1 MARYLILGH
10 VTRDLTPQGFRF
22 GGAVLYGGLSAR
34 RLGFETTVIT
44 ACAEPDLPVLFPEL
58 SFYILPAEQT
68 TLFENIET
76 PTGREQKVHKTAAPL
91 KPADLPQKLR
101 RAEVVHLAPVLNEI
115 PPEAIE
121 IFSADLLVSN
131 PQGWFR
137 RVLPQGEIVPKAPD
151 FKRFPHFDAVVVSTE
166 DLAGQKSWLSFL
178 RTKASLLVLT
188 QGALGATLFYR
199 NQETF
204 FPATPVSPVV
214 DTTGAGDVLAAAFF
228 SALYAGK
235 APEEALR
242 LAMCMARITV
252 TREGLAGVPTPS
264 EISLCLDEPLK
275 EKEI

>member
-34 RLGFETTVIT
+34 RLGFETTVVT

-68 TLFENIET
+68 TVFENHET
-76 PTGREQKVHKTAAPL
+76 ATGRKQKVRKIAPPL
-91 KPADLPQKLR
+91 ELEGLPQELR
-101 RAEVVHLAPVLNEI
+101 QAEVVHLAPVLNEI
-115 PPEAIE
+115 SPEAVK

-137 RVLPQGEIVPKAPD
+137 RVLPQGEIAPRAPD

-166 DLAGQKSWLSFL
+166 DLAGQKSWLSLL
-178 RTKASLLVLT
+178 RTKASILVLT
-188 QGALGATLFYR
+188 QGDRGATLFYR
-199 NQETF
+199 DQETF
-204 FPATPVSPVV
+204 FPANPVSQVI
-214 DTTGAGDVLAAAFF
+214 DSTGAGDVLAAAFF

-235 APEEALR
+235 TPEEALR

-252 TREGLAGVPTPS
+252 TREGLAGVPTSS
-264 EISLCLDEPLK
+264 EISSCLEGLLK
-275 EKEI
+275 AKEF